1 MGNRVGDETG
11 QLVGVAVS
19 NLVSGLA
26 ECVGLGITGI
36 RVGVGV
42 AVSNLASGLAKCVGL
57 GIRGIRVGVGAEA
70 SSRLSE
76 MGVGTDFAMS
86 PQATRVNKAII
97 EIRKTGLI

>member
-1 MGNRVGDETG
+1 MTVGNRVGDETG
-11 QLVGVAVS
+11 QL
-19 NLVSGLA
+19 
-26 ECVGLGITGI
+26 
-36 RVGVGV
+36 VGV

-57 GIRGIRVGVGAEA
+57 GIRGNRVGVGAEA